1 MISGGNGGNNNQK
14 GIAVPTM
21 GAGRGSGNSNRN
33 EEWTKKTIPMA
44 AIKAIMEKEKGKARA
59 TGTMGTIGTK
69 GNTGVP
75 KGNQLRRVGG
85 KGLTKVAKAT
95 KAARVAKAKAAN
107 ISGEKARAKERIA
120 LNSSVHPAAEWH
132 HSR

>member
-1 MISGGNGGNNNQK
+1 
-14 GIAVPTM
+14 
-21 GAGRGSGNSNRN
+21 
-33 EEWTKKTIPMA
+33 MA
-44 AIKAIMEKEKGKARA
+44 AIKAIMEKEKEKARA

-120 LNSSVHPAAEWH
+120 LNSSVHPVAEWH